1 MHRTVEKKENGF
13 DKSRGCSAE
22 GPVAARKVNDYNS
35 TSAKERA
42 RRKKGDVLAGYWL
55 TSGSSIRVTI
65 RHELYSHAHL
75 HSRLHINIQGGRKTF
90 CILDPPLVSF
100 LLFAGISVGHRARSI
115 LRKRIAAERIRPIPM
130 SRSIDIQTCL
140 RSIVERDGT
149 TGLPATR
156 LRKNFREEHFLLKFE
171 SDRKKDRHN
180 NVKFFL
186 FDCELFNQLKR
197 EM

>member
-1 MHRTVEKKENGF
+1 M
-13 DKSRGCSAE
+13 
-22 GPVAARKVNDYNS
+22 AARKVNDYNS

-140 RSIVERDGT
+140 RSIVERRWYNET
-149 TGLPATR
+149 TE
-156 LRKNFREEHFLLKFE
+156 KFRGEHLLLKFE
-171 SDRKKDRHN
+171 SDGKKDRHN
-180 NVKFFL
+180 NVKFFSL
-186 FDCELFNQLKR
+186 
-197 EM
+197 